1 MVPKQYSF
9 TINTT
14 PANAVVTMNGQQ
26 VRTLKVD
33 YGTTINWSVSCTG
46 YVTQSGAHT
55 VVGDFTKDVLLS
67 VQYCTYTINP
77 VPANATVTMNGVA
90 RKSISVA
97 YGTTVSWS
105 VSAQYYVAQSGSIN
119 VTSNKTDTITLAENK
134 VKVSTSGCTT
144 SGSPCY
150 KYTSQNSYSCAWVI
164 GQYNVQTSGISTR
177 IYNYDGMVIGPARVV
192 MSYSNGGYSNSKWTK
207 RLVWW
212 TNKREGNE
220 VGTSFTLDLESGE
233 KLTHYGMAYNGDYIT
248 ISANS
253 RASCSFTMYKYV

>member
-1 MVPKQYSF
+1 M
-9 TINTT
+9 
-14 PANAVVTMNGQQ
+14 
-26 VRTLKVD
+26 
-33 YGTTINWSVSCTG
+33 
-46 YVTQSGAHT
+46 
-55 VVGDFTKDVLLS
+55 
-67 VQYCTYTINP
+67 
-77 VPANATVTMNGVA
+77 
-90 RKSISVA
+90 
-97 YGTTVSWS
+97 S